1 MAQQICIFEDDHFA
15 QFLPLVHFRPVYS
28 LRCGIFS
35 LKEKILRAY
44 SPANTTVQCRKSLA
58 LCIKSRKPQFSVN
71 EIPASECL
79 FINGRVLA
87 DQTLAKK
94 IPLTAKQ
101 DVVYISNDQLIAAFV
116 GGKNLER
123 IKNHLSSQLS
133 LANFEGLP
141 KIEIDVEVVTYPW
154 NLIQKNGEQIIKD
167 FESIAKKAG
176 KRQSHIRG
184 KVYSGVH
191 LLGKHNIIIE
201 HGAVIKPGSVLD
213 AKGGPIYIGKN
224 VKIFPQSTII
234 GPACILDGSAIKVG
248 AQIYENTTIGPVC
261 KVGGEVEGSI
271 IHSYSNKQHAGFL
284 GHSYLGS
291 WVNLGAGTN
300 NSDLKNNYSKVKVQI
315 GTEQI
320 DTGSMFA
327 GLTMGDHSK
336 SAIGTTLNTGTVV
349 GVCCNIFGY
358 GFPPKYIPSFT
369 WCGPQKH
376 FAVYDIEKAVSVAR
390 VVMARRNIELI
401 KVEADLLREV
411 YNSTVEERNQN
422 GITD

>member
-1 MAQQICIFEDDHFA
+1 MAPQICIFEDDHFA
-15 QFLPLVHFRPVYS
+15 QFLPLVHLRPVFA

-35 LKEKILRAY
+35 LKEKIQRAY
-44 SPANTTVQCRKSLA
+44 PRANISIQCRKSLA
-58 LCIKSRKPQFSVN
+58 VCIKSRKPQFSVN

-87 DQTLAKK
+87 DQTLGKK

-101 DVVYISNDQLIAAFV
+101 DVVYISNDQLIAAYV
-116 GGKNLER
+116 SGKNIER
-123 IKNHLSSQLS
+123 IKNNLSFQLS
-133 LANFEGLP
+133 LSDFEGLP
-141 KIEIDVEVVTYPW
+141 KVEIDLETVTYPW
-154 NLIQKNGEQIIKD
+154 NLIQKNGAQIVKD

-176 KRQSHIRG
+176 KKQSHIRG
-184 KVYSGVH
+184 KVHSGVH
-191 LLGKHNIIIE
+191 VLGKQNIIIE
-201 HGAVIKPGSVLD
+201 NGAVIKPGTVLD
-213 AKGGPIYIGKN
+213 AEGGPIYIGKN
-224 VKIFPQSTII
+224 VNVFPQSTII
-234 GPACILDGSAIKVG
+234 GPACILDGSVIKVG

-300 NSDLKNNYSKVKVQI
+300 NSDLKNNYSMVKVQI
-315 GTEQI
+315 GSEQI

-336 SAIGTTLNTGTVV
+336 SAIGTTFNTGTVV
-349 GVCCNIFGY
+349 GVCCNIFGT

-369 WCGPQKH
+369 WCGLQKS
-376 FAVYDIEKAVSVAR
+376 FAVYDVEKAIDVAR

-401 KVEADLLREV
+401 NVEADHIREV
-411 YNSTVEERNQN
+411 FKSTVEERRQN
-422 GITD
+422 GIKE

>member
-1 MAQQICIFEDDHFA
+1 
-15 QFLPLVHFRPVYS
+15 VH
-28 LRCGIFS
+28 
-35 LKEKILRAY
+35 
-44 SPANTTVQCRKSLA
+44 
-58 LCIKSRKPQFSVN
+58 
-71 EIPASECL
+71 
-79 FINGRVLA
+79 
-87 DQTLAKK
+87 
-94 IPLTAKQ
+94 
-101 DVVYISNDQLIAAFV
+101 
-116 GGKNLER
+116 
-123 IKNHLSSQLS
+123 
-133 LANFEGLP
+133 
-141 KIEIDVEVVTYPW
+141 
-154 NLIQKNGEQIIKD
+154 
-167 FESIAKKAG
+167 
-176 KRQSHIRG
+176 
-184 KVYSGVH
+184 SGVH
-191 LLGKHNIIIE
+191 VLGKQNIIIE
-201 HGAVIKPGSVLD
+201 NGAVIKPGTVLD
-213 AKGGPIYIGKN
+213 AEGGPIYIGKN
-224 VKIFPQSTII
+224 VNVFPQSTII
-234 GPACILDGSAIKVG
+234 GPACILDGSVIKVG

-369 WCGPQKH
+369 WCGPQKP